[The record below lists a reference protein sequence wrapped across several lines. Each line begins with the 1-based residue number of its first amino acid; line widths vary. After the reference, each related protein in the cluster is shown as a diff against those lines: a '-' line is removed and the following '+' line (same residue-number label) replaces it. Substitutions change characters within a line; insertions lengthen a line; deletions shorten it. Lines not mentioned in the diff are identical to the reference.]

1 MLELKQL
8 NKSFRQKSVCQN
20 VSLSVPSGE
29 ICAILGASGSGKSTL
44 LNLITGLVAPDSGEI
59 YLNQCLLN
67 PIAPEKREISMMFQ
81 DFALLP
87 HLNAG
92 ENVAFGLRLRGM
104 NKKSALEQA
113 RTMLAEVGLHGAEER
128 AIASL
133 SGGEQQRVALAR
145 ALIIQPKLILL
156 DEPFSSLDTQLRQQ
170 LQKQIRQLIQAR
182 NIPAILVSHDPN
194 EACLM
199 ADQIAVLVD
208 GKIADS
214 GTPEQLCARPN
225 SAAVAKLLG
234 CVNVSQERYVPTEAI
249 SFSNSKKINEKQEDK
264 YNGKILAIFRQPEQY
279 RIHLHHDDLGELT
292 AYISEKTLLEHDFQ
306 PNQAIWIQ
314 IDESKIMDFQK

>member
-44 LNLITGLVAPDSGEI
+44 LNLITGLLAPDAGEI
-59 YLNQCLLN
+59 YLNQRLLN

-87 HLNAG
+87 HLNVG
-92 ENVAFGLRLRGM
+92 ENVAFGLRLRGVA
-104 NKKSALEQA
+104 KKSALEQA

-208 GKIADS
+208 GKIADC
-214 GTPEQLCARPN
+214 GTPEQLCARPK
-225 SAAVAKLLG
+225 SAAVARLLG
-234 CVNVSQERYVPTEAI
+234 CVNVSEERYVPTEAI
-249 SFSNSKKINEKQEDK
+249 SFSKETKEKHQ
-264 YNGKILAIFRQPEQY
+264 YNGQVLAIFRQPEQY
-279 RIHLHHDDLGELT
+279 RIHLHHDDLGELIT
-292 AYISEKTLLEHDFQ
+292 YVSEQTLLEYDFN

-314 IDESKIMDFQK
+314 IDESKIIDFQK